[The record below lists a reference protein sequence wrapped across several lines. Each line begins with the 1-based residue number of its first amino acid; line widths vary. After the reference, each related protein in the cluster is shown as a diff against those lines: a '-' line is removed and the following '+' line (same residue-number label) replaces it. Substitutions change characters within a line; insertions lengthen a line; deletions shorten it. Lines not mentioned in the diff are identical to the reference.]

1 MISDPFNLLCDFQ
14 KAWVSDDAPLAI
26 GEKSR
31 RIGFTWT
38 QALRETLAR
47 VEGKGDYWHSSAD
60 MTASGEFIQECK
72 GWAEMINAVATV
84 SEAPEV
90 IDEENDISAFVMRF
104 ANGRKIVAGSSNPK
118 FFRSKGGAAG
128 LDEYAFHR
136 DGRQLFKAAHATA
149 MFWGYPLRIWSTHNG
164 PASYFN
170 QLIQQAKTI
179 DPKTGKPRLKASL
192 HRVTVID
199 AVEQGIVER
208 IDMRKRKL
216 DYVPAPDAKRRQ
228 EWLDELRSTCPDEDT
243 WNEEYMCVPS
253 TDASS
258 LLSYDLIQGCE
269 VANLEKWDE
278 PLPERDWGSGRQL
291 YGGFD
296 VGRKRDLSYL
306 WITEKVGDVFWTRYW
321 RGFLN
326 VPFSMQEGLLNLVV
340 PRLKRLCID
349 CTGIGMQMAERL
361 QQRFGKYKV
370 EAVHFTAP
378 VKSELAMPLRRL
390 FEDKLVRIPMDDAI
404 REDLH
409 SVRKI
414 VTAANNVRL
423 DVDRSDTDGHGDRF
437 WALALAYHAADDNK
451 RPLPPPARKKPV
463 GW

>member
-14 KAWVSDDAPLAI
+14 KTWVSDHAPLAL

-31 RIGFTWT
+31 RIGWTWT
-38 QALRETLAR
+38 QALKAVLER

-60 MTASGEFIQECK
+60 MTASSEFIGDCRS
-72 GWAEMINAVATV
+72 WAEMINAVCTV
-84 SEAPEV
+84 NDAPEV
-90 IDEENDISAFVMRF
+90 IDEENGISAFVMRF

-128 LDEYAFHR
+128 LDEFAFHR
-136 DGRQLFKAAHATA
+136 DGRELFKAAHATA

-164 PASYFN
+164 PGSYFN
-170 QLIQQAKTI
+170 TLIQQAKVAE
-179 DPKTGKPRLKASL
+179 PSTGKPRLKASL
-192 HRVTVID
+192 HKVTVID

-216 DYVPAPDAKRRQ
+216 DHVPAPDAKRRQ

-269 VANLEKWDE
+269 TANLELFDVTS
-278 PLPERDWGSGRQL
+278 RFAASSTF
-291 YGGFD
+291 YAGFD
-296 VGRKRDLSYL
+296 VGRKRDLSCL
-306 WITEKVGDVFWTRYW
+306 WVLEKLGDVFWTRVL
-321 RGFLN
+321 RT
-326 VPFSMQEGLLNLVV
+326 FSGVNFSAQEGAINSLLGSSAV
-340 PRLKRLCID
+340 KRLCID
-349 CTGIGMQMAERL
+349 STGIGMQLAERL
-361 QQRFGKYKV
+361 QQRWGNYRV

-423 DVDRSDTDGHGDRF
+423 DVDRSDTDGHADRF

>member
-14 KAWVSDDAPLAI
+14 KAWVSDHAPLAL

-31 RIGFTWT
+31 RIGWTWT
-38 QALRETLAR
+38 QALKAVLERI
-47 VEGKGDYWHSSAD
+47 EGTSDYWHSSAD
-60 MTASGEFIQECK
+60 MTASSEFIHDCRL
-72 GWAEMINAVATV
+72 WAEMVNAVATV
-84 SEAPEV
+84 SDAPEV
-90 IDEENDISAFVMRF
+90 IDEENGISAFVMRF

-128 LDEYAFHR
+128 LDEFAFHR
-136 DGRQLFKAAHATA
+136 DGRELFKAAHATA

-164 PASYFN
+164 PGSYFN
-170 QLIQQAKTI
+170 QLIQQAKVIEPTS
-179 DPKTGKPRLKASL
+179 GKPRLKASL
-192 HRVTVID
+192 HHVTVLD

-208 IDMRKRKL
+208 IDMRKKRL
-216 DYVPAPDAKRRQ
+216 DHVPAPDAKRRQ
-228 EWLDELRSTCPDEDT
+228 EWLDDLRSTCPDEDT

-269 VANLEKWDE
+269 VANLELFDVTS
-278 PLPERDWGSGRQL
+278 RFAVGSRF
-291 YGGFD
+291 YAGFD
-296 VGRKRDLSYL
+296 VGRKRDLSVL
-306 WITEKVGDVFWTRYW
+306 WVIEKLGDVFWTRVL
-321 RGFLN
+321 RTFNN
-326 VPFSMQEGLLNLVV
+326 VNFSAQEGAINSLLGSSAI
-340 PRLKRLCID
+340 KRLCID
-349 CTGIGMQMAERL
+349 STGIGMQLAERL
-361 QQRFGKYKV
+361 QQRWGTHRV

-390 FEDKLVRIPMDDAI
+390 FEDKLVRVPMNDLV

-409 SVRKI
+409 SIRKI

-423 DVDRSDTDGHGDRF
+423 DADRSDTDGHGDRF

-451 RPLPPPARKKPV
+451 RPLPAPLMKKPA